1 MSFLRIF
8 AFLIFLCGSVVAQE
22 SQTFIVHD
30 VSIMGAAAPA
40 ALSVSSAAMAP
51 VESTDLLRVF
61 AMVFG
66 VAALAFTY
74 GYALFRVRR
83 QTARR

>member
-8 AFLIFLCGSVVAQE
+8 AFLIFLSGSVIAQD
-22 SQTFIVHD
+22 SQAFTVHD
-30 VSIMGAAAPA
+30 VAIIGTAAPA
-40 ALSVSSAAMAP
+40 ALSVSSSAIVP

-66 VAALAFTY
+66 IAALAFTY